1 VTKLATI
8 LHVAAGTVALLAGI
22 IAMSSR
28 KGACVHWAAGTLFC
42 GSMLGMAVLADY
54 LAVAIPEQMSNF
66 FIGTFTIH
74 LVATAWMTVRRK
86 QRSVGVPEKTAL
98 NSSVPLRAFRDSEL
112 SGGDRIEAFL
122 FVPQLSSLG
131 MLIFWIIRV
140 RFTGGYKDLA
150 PN

>member
-1 VTKLATI
+1 
-8 LHVAAGTVALLAGI
+8 
-22 IAMSSR
+22 
-28 KGACVHWAAGTLFC
+28 
-42 GSMLGMAVLADY
+42 MLGMAVLADY

-112 SGGDRIEAFL
+112 SGGDTIEAFL

-140 RFTGGYKDLA
+140 RFTGWYKDLA

>member
-8 LHVAAGTVALLAGI
+8 LHVAAGTVA
-22 IAMSSR
+22 
-28 KGACVHWAAGTLFC
+28 
-42 GSMLGMAVLADY
+42 
-54 LAVAIPEQMSNF
+54 SNF

-122 FVPQLSSLG
+122 FVPQLSSPG
-131 MLIFWIIRV
+131 MLIFWIVRV
-140 RFTGGYKDLA
+140 RFTGWYKDLA